1 MSQEPQIDLVELIER
16 SHDEEGCR
24 AYLEGL
30 RWPNG
35 VTCPRC
41 GSDKISRIRTRS
53 QLDCASCRY
62 RFSVTAGTILHDTHL
77 PLWKWFV
84 AVYLIVESKK
94 LISATQLKRTIGV
107 SYKTAWYLHRRIRA
121 ALREVDIH
129 LFLMGVIEPK
139 DPSAGDEM
147 EGKERRYRGSK
158 TAADA
163 PGYTDERGD
172 YRRINDSDAEHEAVE
187 HRDEGWVADDAH
199 SNLIEAMWSLMKHSC
214 LGGHDQIQAKHLNF
228 CLDELRVGANDWEN
242 PYAFRDALWKLL
254 VASTL
259 PYWKLAGE

>member
-1 MSQEPQIDLVELIER
+1 VSRLPGGATLAER
-16 SHDEEGCR
+16 VNVSS
-24 AYLEGL
+24 L
-30 RWPNG
+30 RLG
-35 VTCPRC
+35 
-41 GSDKISRIRTRS
+41 KISRIRTRS

-84 AVYLIVESKK
+84 AVYLIVESNK

-121 ALREVDIH
+121 ALREVDIR
-129 LFLMGVIEPK
+129 LFLMGVIEPNE
-139 DPSAGDEM
+139 PSAGDEM

-158 TAADA
+158 TVADTLIH
-163 PGYTDERGD
+163 TDERDD
-172 YRRINDSDAEHEAVE
+172 YRRISDRDAELEAVE

-199 SNLIEAMWSLMKHSC
+199 SNLIEDIWSLLKQSG
-214 LGGHDQIQAKHLNF
+214 LGGHDQIQAKHLDF
-228 CLDELRVGANDWEN
+228 YLDALKSRANDWEN
-242 PYAFRDALWKLL
+242 PYAFRDAMWKLL
-254 VASTL
+254 MASSL